1 MALYAAVSLDPGDL
15 MEIEFQAP
23 FQARV
28 CGVIRSRSGY
38 HFGLEFLT
46 PLLADSEQTHQAR
59 LAAFALE
66 QARLAESALRESE
79 AVNLSDP
86 SKAAENAATAYAM
99 LAKVF
104 RLEGQLA
111 KAEVADQA
119 RALFLRMRDI
129 QLRRK

>member
-1 MALYAAVSLDPGDL
+1 MALYAAISLDPGDL

-28 CGVIRSRSGY
+28 CGVIRSRTGY

-46 PLLADSEQTHQAR
+46 PLSADNEKTRRAR
-59 LAAFALE
+59 LATFALE
-66 QARLAESALRESE
+66 QGRLAETELRAPA
-79 AVNLSDP
+79 AVNVSDP
-86 SKAAENAATAYAM
+86 IQAAENAAAAYAM

-104 RLEGQLA
+104 RSEGQFA

-119 RALFLRMRDI
+119 RALFLGMKDI